1 MTAEIAILN
10 KSAVALATDSAV
22 TISSGHSNTKVFDSA
37 DKLIELSCSQP
48 IGVMIYNGM
57 QFAGIPLP
65 DLIKEFRA
73 GIGSKEFKTVEEA
86 AISLLTFLS
95 ELGKCSPAEV
105 TARTVL
111 PIAIPIIKV
120 FDQKIEDAVR
130 RKLSESEEFPNDL
143 DTFIKDVTERLL
155 KVFEN
160 LAARSSDAIFLDAI
174 QALNLT
180 ELESDLIDATMRE
193 VLPGIDQST
202 FDRLGAAVK
211 RYVISG
217 DLSNSKTG
225 IVVAGFGRD
234 ERFPTLVSYEIEGI
248 VAGHLKYKPT
258 DKCDIDRRGK
268 RAFIKPFAQKDMVD
282 RFLYGLDD
290 AIQSDLIRFCR
301 ESVSTISSEIL
312 NCLDIDDATA
322 LEDLKSRISIAESN
336 FVKSLK
342 DIGFATIEGKS
353 RKAIED
359 MIEFMPKPEL
369 AKMAEALVELTSMK
383 RKVSAGMET
392 VGGPVDVAVISKSE
406 GFVWIRRKHY
416 FSPDV
421 NSRYLVRART

>member
-37 DKLIELSCSQP
+37 DKLFELSCSQP

-174 QALNLT
+174 
-180 ELESDLIDATMRE
+180 
-193 VLPGIDQST
+193 
-202 FDRLGAAVK
+202 
-211 RYVISG
+211 
-217 DLSNSKTG
+217 
-225 IVVAGFGRD
+225 
-234 ERFPTLVSYEIEGI
+234 
-248 VAGHLKYKPT
+248 
-258 DKCDIDRRGK
+258 
-268 RAFIKPFAQKDMVD
+268 
-282 RFLYGLDD
+282 
-290 AIQSDLIRFCR
+290 
-301 ESVSTISSEIL
+301 
-312 NCLDIDDATA
+312 
-322 LEDLKSRISIAESN
+322 
-336 FVKSLK
+336 
-342 DIGFATIEGKS
+342 
-353 RKAIED
+353 
-359 MIEFMPKPEL
+359 
-369 AKMAEALVELTSMK
+369 
-383 RKVSAGMET
+383 
-392 VGGPVDVAVISKSE
+392 
-406 GFVWIRRKHY
+406 
-416 FSPDV
+416 
-421 NSRYLVRART
+421 